1 MQLRVSSLVS
11 NSPYVLVLDC
21 DMHCNS
27 RSSILEAMCFH
38 LDHRLSSST
47 DLAFVQFPQMF
58 HNLSSNDIYANELRS
73 IFSVRIPIN
82 YQPVTKYLISCI
94 CNISPTNLRS
104 YWQIELM
111 PA

>member
-1 MQLRVSSLVS
+1 MATDKQLRVSSLVS

-58 HNLSSNDIYANELRS
+58 HNLSCNDIYASELRF
-73 IFSVRIPIN
+73 IFSVRKPITN
-82 YQPVTKYLISCI
+82 QSLSTYLVAFAIYHQQISDHVGKS
-94 CNISPTNLRS
+94 N
-104 YWQIELM
+104 
-111 PA
+111 